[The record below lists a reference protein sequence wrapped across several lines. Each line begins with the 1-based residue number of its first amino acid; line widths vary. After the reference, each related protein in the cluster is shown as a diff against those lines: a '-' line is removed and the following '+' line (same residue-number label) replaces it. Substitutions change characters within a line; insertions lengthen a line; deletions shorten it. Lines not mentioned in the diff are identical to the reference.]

1 MTEEIKDQVL
11 EGEQTVVEEPQAPS
25 IEDLQKQIA
34 TLTAERDHLKDA
46 ISASNSDASKRK
58 KEAQEWKEKYTS
70 TLDEQAR
77 KELADKEEK
86 ERINAELSE
95 YKQRERLASYKSKL
109 MSAGYDDAT
118 AQTMASTLPEGIG
131 DDFFESQKQFL
142 EARTQAI
149 QKQFINS
156 QPSLSVGMPPSNNTE
171 TEQNSQMRKWF
182 GLK

>member
-1 MTEEIKDQVL
+1 MTEEIKDTQM
-11 EGEQTVVEEPQAPS
+11 EEQTAEVETPS
-25 IEDLQKQIA
+25 VEDLQKQIA
-34 TLTAERDHLKDA
+34 SLTAERDHLKDA

-58 KEAQEWKEKYTS
+58 KEALEWKDKYTA

-77 KELADKEEK
+77 KEFEAKEEK
-86 ERINAELSE
+86 DRLNAELTE

-131 DDFFESQKQFL
+131 DDFFESQKAFL
-142 EARTQAI
+142 QAKTEAI

-156 QPSLSVGMPPSNNTE
+156 QPSLSVGMPPSNNME
-171 TEQNSQMRKWF
+171 SDQDSQMRKWF
-182 GLK
+182 GLPTK

>member
-1 MTEEIKDQVL
+1 MTEEIKDTQM
-11 EGEQTVVEEPQAPS
+11 EEQTVDEAQPS

-58 KEAQEWKEKYTS
+58 KEAQEWKDKYTA
-70 TLDEQAR
+70 TLDEQAK
-77 KELADKEEK
+77 KEFEAKEESDRLNAELTEYKQK
-86 ERINAELSE
+86 ERIAN
-95 YKQRERLASYKSKL
+95 YKSKL

-118 AQTMASTLPEGIG
+118 ASTMASTLPEGIG
-131 DDFFESQKQFL
+131 DDFFESQKAFL
-142 EARTQAI
+142 EAKTQAI

-156 QPSLSVGMPPSNNTE
+156 QPNLSVGMPPSNNSE
-171 TEQNSQMRKWF
+171 NGSNEQMRKWF